1 MTILS
6 ALLSPHSFRFRTHAP
21 VELKL
26 IVPWYRPH
34 PRPFRAHSLRE
45 TEPPFNQRRINALS
59 LPPEVP
65 QAMTATKSGPSILAS
80 AKTRSILHRT
90 PLESSC
96 SVSDSP

>member
-26 IVPWYRPH
+26 IVPRYRRH

-45 TEPPFNQRRINALS
+45 TEPPLTQRRINALS
-59 LPPEVP
+59 LPPGSSSYNCDQERAVDLSLSQDSLDLAQDP
-65 QAMTATKSGPSILAS
+65 SGEFVL
-80 AKTRSILHRT
+80 R
-90 PLESSC
+90 
-96 SVSDSP
+96 V